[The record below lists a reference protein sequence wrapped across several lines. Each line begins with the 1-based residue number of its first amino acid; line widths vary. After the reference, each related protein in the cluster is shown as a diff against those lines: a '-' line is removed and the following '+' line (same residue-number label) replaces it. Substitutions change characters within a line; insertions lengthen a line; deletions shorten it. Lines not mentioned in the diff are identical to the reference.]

1 MPSQPILA
9 EAIVD
14 HLSPIQD
21 RYHELMNDKPYLYS
35 VLREGALEANKVAD
49 DTLSKARTAMG
60 FFEFDEMEES

>member
-1 MPSQPILA
+1 
-9 EAIVD
+9 
-14 HLSPIQD
+14 
-21 RYHELMNDKPYLYS
+21 MNDKPYLYS